1 MPYILLES
9 LRPSGKDQ
17 LSLRITA
24 PKKILQSK
32 QLIEVPSLL
41 VEVEQEVMRGNTAIG
56 FLCYEAGF
64 AFLPNMPSITPFD
77 FPLIWFAI
85 VKDVDRL
92 PAGTLPPEMQTT
104 DAATVKD
111 LTLSENFESYQ
122 KSIAQIKDYIEA
134 GDTYQVNFT
143 MRYNGGFHGSPRL
156 LYNQLR
162 SQQRVNYAAYIET
175 EEWAILSLSPELFF
189 RKEGRNVMM
198 KPMKGTAPRGR
209 TPEED
214 QVNADALRNSEK
226 ERSENLMIVDLL
238 RNDLGKVCET
248 GSIQVEQAMEI
259 EKYETL
265 LQMTSS
271 LKGRLKT
278 DVTMADL
285 FRATFPSGSVT
296 GAPKVRTMQI
306 IHEQEHAPRKIYT
319 GCIGFF
325 SSDVSVFN
333 VAIRTACI
341 DLKKHHIEMGVGSG
355 ILFEA
360 DPSKEFE
367 ECALKGKFLT
377 EPRSNFQLLETILWQ
392 YRDGYRH
399 LDLHMER
406 LMKSAGYFLFCADRK
421 SIEAA
426 LKEKEMDFPMTEK
439 SQRVRLLLEESGEVR
454 IEASPLE
461 PLESSVVR
469 VCFSSQ
475 QTNSNDRYLFHKTTN
490 RHLYDSE
497 LRKARANGF
506 FDVIFKNDRNEITEG
521 AISNI
526 FVVKEGTYHTP
537 PLSCGVL
544 DGTFRRHLLEA
555 KLFPTQERVLYE
567 EDLKSADSIYLSNAL
582 RGLLKAILV
591 SSE

>member
-9 LRPSGKDQ
+9 LRPAGKDQ

-41 VEVEQEVMRGNTAIG
+41 AEVEQEVMRGNTAIG

-104 DAATVKD
+104 DAGTVTD
-111 LTLSENFESYQ
+111 LTLSESFESYQ

-143 MRYNGGFHGSPRL
+143 MRYNGGFHGSPRC
-156 LYNQLR
+156 LYSQLR

-209 TPEED
+209 TLEED
-214 QVNADALRNSEK
+214 QVNADTLRNSEK

-278 DVTMADL
+278 DVTMTDL
-285 FRATFPSGSVT
+285 FRATFPSGSIT

-306 IHEQEHAPRKIYT
+306 IHEHRTRSTKNLHRVHRI
-319 GCIGFF
+319 FF
-325 SSDVSVFN
+325 
-333 VAIRTACI
+333 IRC
-341 DLKKHHIEMGVGSG
+341 
-355 ILFEA
+355 
-360 DPSKEFE
+360 
-367 ECALKGKFLT
+367 
-377 EPRSNFQLLETILWQ
+377 
-392 YRDGYRH
+392 
-399 LDLHMER
+399 
-406 LMKSAGYFLFCADRK
+406 
-421 SIEAA
+421 
-426 LKEKEMDFPMTEK
+426 
-439 SQRVRLLLEESGEVR
+439 QR
-454 IEASPLE
+454 
-461 PLESSVVR
+461 
-469 VCFSSQ
+469 F
-475 QTNSNDRYLFHKTTN
+475 
-490 RHLYDSE
+490 
-497 LRKARANGF
+497 
-506 FDVIFKNDRNEITEG
+506 
-521 AISNI
+521 
-526 FVVKEGTYHTP
+526 
-537 PLSCGVL
+537 
-544 DGTFRRHLLEA
+544 
-555 KLFPTQERVLYE
+555 
-567 EDLKSADSIYLSNAL
+567 
-582 RGLLKAILV
+582 
-591 SSE
+591 